1 MPSRNARERG
11 DKATKRGLS
20 DEQVPVLV
28 AADRAG
34 TTFSAVLPA
43 VNANAPR
50 EALAPII
57 DKNALLVT
65 DGNTSYPSC
74 AAALGVSHEAH
85 NQSSGERIRGE
96 LHIQN
101 VIDRHSRL
109 KGFIGGR
116 RGISTK
122 YLASYLHWYHLNVL
136 QRNPTSRFCL
146 ASAMGAMSVNAIR
159 Q

>member
-1 MPSRNARERG
+1 MPSRNARDRG
-11 DKATKRGLS
+11 DKAAKRGLS
-20 DEQVPVLV
+20 DVLVLV
-28 AADRAG
+28 AADRSG
-34 TTFSAVLPA
+34 TTFSAVLPL
-43 VNANAPR
+43 VNANALR

-57 DKNALLVT
+57 DKNVLLAT

-85 NQSSGERIRGE
+85 NQSSGECVRGE

-122 YLASYLHWYHLNVL
+122 YRASDLRWYHLNVL
-136 QRNPTSRFCL
+136 QKNSTSRFCL
-146 ASAMGAMSVNAIR
+146 ARTMGAMSANTIR
-159 Q
+159 K